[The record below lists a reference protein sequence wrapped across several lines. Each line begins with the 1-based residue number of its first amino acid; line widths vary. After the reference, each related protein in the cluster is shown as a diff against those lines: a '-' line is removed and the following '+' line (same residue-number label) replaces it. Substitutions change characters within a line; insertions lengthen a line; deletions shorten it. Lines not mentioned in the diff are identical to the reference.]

1 MSIKQKTERMA
12 RRALEKVPTGIK
24 GLDEITYGGL
34 PRGRPTLVCG
44 PAGCGKT
51 LLAMEFLVRGAIERG
66 EPGVF
71 MAFEET
77 REELTQN
84 VASLGFDL
92 RDLEAHKKLLVDYV
106 SLDRSEIEETGE
118 YSLEGLFVRLG
129 DAIDSIGARRV
140 ALDTIET
147 LFASLPNPGIVR
159 AELRRLFHWLK
170 QKGVTAIVTGERGE
184 GTLTRHG
191 LEEYV
196 ADCVIVLDHRVAN
209 QIATRRVRVI
219 KYRGSLHGTNEYPF
233 LIDKQ
238 GFSVL
243 PITSMGLDYPAST
256 ERVSSG
262 VPRLDSMLGG
272 EGYYRGSSVLISGS
286 AGTGK
291 TSLAGTF
298 VQAACRR
305 GERCLYFAFE
315 ESPRQIMRNLRSIG
329 LNLEAFVKKG
339 LLRFHSARPSGQGL
353 ESHLVDI
360 QHQLDEFNPRAV
372 ILDPV
377 TNFVAVGGLEEVK
390 AMLARLIDIVKARQ
404 TTLLCTSL
412 TGAGDDEQQSE
423 VGISSL
429 MDTWLLVRNL
439 EAGGERN
446 RGLYVLKSRG
456 VAHSNQVRE
465 FVLSDRGIDL
475 VDVYTGSGA
484 VLTGSARAAQETRER
499 ADAAAASEEI
509 ESKRREIERERTVLE
524 AEIAALQAKVKAGD
538 EDLKRIVSGVGAQA
552 RTAAREQVAMS
563 KRRMA
568 DVKQS
573 TIGSRRS
580 AVVESREVESQGVK
594 SREEAP

>member
-1 MSIKQKTERMA
+1 MRAEDSKDSLKQRTLQKI
-12 RRALEKVPTGIK
+12 PTGIK

-34 PRGRPTLVCG
+34 PKGRPTLVCG

-51 LLAMEFLVRGAIERG
+51 LLAMEFLVRGATQFD

-77 REELTQN
+77 REELTKN

-92 RDLEAHKKLLVDYV
+92 RNLEAHKKLLVDDV
-106 SLDRSEIEETGE
+106 LIDRSEIEETGE
-118 YSLEGLFVRLG
+118 YNLEGLFVRLG
-129 DAIDSIGARRV
+129 HAVESIGAKRV

-147 LFASLPNPGIVR
+147 LFASLPNAGIVR
-159 AELRRLFHWLK
+159 AELRRLFRWLK
-170 QKGVTAIVTGERGE
+170 QKGVTAIVTGERGD
-184 GTLTRHG
+184 GSLTRHG

-196 ADCVIVLDHRVAN
+196 ADCVIGLDHRVIN
-209 QIATRRVRVI
+209 QIATRRVRI
-219 KYRGSLHGTNEYPF
+219 LKYRGSLHGTNECPF
-233 LIDKQ
+233 LIDMQ

-243 PITSMGLDYPAST
+243 PITSMGLDYGAST

-262 VPRLDSMLGG
+262 VPRLDAMLGG

-298 VQAACRR
+298 VQAACHH

-315 ESPRQIMRNLRSIG
+315 ESPPQIMRNLRSIG
-329 LNLEAFVKKG
+329 IDLAPFVKKG
-339 LLRFHSARPSGQGL
+339 LLRFHSSRPSGQGL

-360 QHQLDEFNPRAV
+360 HRRIDEFNPRAV
-372 ILDPV
+372 VMDPV
-377 TNFVAVGGLEEVK
+377 TNFTAVGGPDEVK

-404 TTLLCTSL
+404 TTLMCTSL
-412 TGAGDDEQQSE
+412 TNAGEAEQQSE

-456 VAHSNQVRE
+456 MAHSNQVRE
-465 FVLSDRGIDL
+465 FVLSNRGIDL
-475 VDVYTGSGA
+475 VDVYTGAGT
-484 VLTGSARAAQETRER
+484 VLAGSARANQEALERAEALAAQQAIEAKKREFERER
-499 ADAAAASEEI
+499 A
-509 ESKRREIERERTVLE
+509 VLQ
-524 AEIAALQAKVKAGD
+524 AEIAALQVKLKTGE
-538 EDLKRIVSGVGAQA
+538 EDLKRLIGGASAQA
-552 RTAAREQVAMS
+552 RTSARDQAAMS
-563 KRRMA
+563 RMRMA
-568 DVKQS
+568 D
-573 TIGSRRS
+573 G
-580 AVVESREVESQGVK
+580 
-594 SREEAP
+594 

>member
-1 MSIKQKTERMA
+1 MRHKEKTQVTPRSG
-12 RRALEKVPTGIK
+12 LEKAPTGIN

-51 LLAMEFLVRGAIERG
+51 LMAMEFLIRGATQYD

-71 MAFEET
+71 IAFEET
-77 REELTQN
+77 HKELTQN

-92 RDLEAHKKLLVDYV
+92 RNLEAHRKLLVDYV
-106 SLDRSEIEETGE
+106 MVERSEIEETGE
-118 YSLEGLFVRLG
+118 YNLDGLFVRLG
-129 DAIDSIGARRV
+129 HAIDSIGARRV

-147 LFASLPNPGIVR
+147 LFASLANAGIVR
-159 AELRRLFHWLK
+159 AELRRLFRWLK
-170 QKGVTAIVTGERGE
+170 EKGVTAIVTAERGD

-196 ADCVIVLDHRVAN
+196 ADCVIVLDHRVTN
-209 QIATRRVRVI
+209 QIATRRLRVV

-233 LIDKQ
+233 LIDKE

-256 ERVSSG
+256 ERVSTG
-262 VPRLDSMLGG
+262 VPRLDAMLGG
-272 EGYYRGSSVLISGS
+272 AGYYRGTSVLISGS

-291 TSLAGTF
+291 TSLAATF
-298 VQAACRR
+298 VDAACRR

-315 ESPRQIMRNLRSIG
+315 ESPGQIVRNLRSIG
-329 LNLEAFVKKG
+329 MDLERFVKKG
-339 LLRFHSARPSGQGL
+339 LLKFHSARPTGQGL

-360 QHQLDEFNPRAV
+360 HHRIDEFKPQAV

-377 TNFVAVGGLEEVK
+377 TNFIAVGEAGEVK
-390 AMLARLIDIVKARQ
+390 AMLARLIDLVKSRQ
-404 TTLLCTSL
+404 VTLICTSL
-412 TGAGDDEQQSE
+412 TAAGDAEQQSE

-429 MDTWLLVRNL
+429 MDTWLLVRSL

-456 VAHSNQVRE
+456 MAHSNQVRE

-484 VLTGSARAAQETRER
+484 VLTGSARAAQEARER
-499 ADAAAASEEI
+499 AEALAARQET
-509 ESKRREIERERTVLE
+509 ESRQRAVERERAVLE
-524 AEIAALQAKVKAGD
+524 AQIAALQAKVKAGD
-538 EDLKRIVSGVGAQA
+538 EDLKRMVGDAGAQA
-552 RTAAREQVAMS
+552 RTAAREQTAMS

-568 DVKQS
+568 D
-573 TIGSRRS
+573 
-580 AVVESREVESQGVK
+580 E
-594 SREEAP
+594 